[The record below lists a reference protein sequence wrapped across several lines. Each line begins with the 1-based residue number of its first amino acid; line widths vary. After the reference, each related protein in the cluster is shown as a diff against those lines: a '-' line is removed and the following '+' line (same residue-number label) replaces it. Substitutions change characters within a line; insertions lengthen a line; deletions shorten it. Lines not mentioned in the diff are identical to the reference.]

1 VSRSDEE
8 SVEEVGEP
16 VIKVLNDLDPEKSP
30 FLAIPTLAFRGC
42 KPRGQ
47 PSSCNQISQQYY
59 SKPCN
64 LKIMHK
70 KRQGR

>member
-47 PSSCNQISQQYY
+47 PSSCNQISQ
-59 SKPCN
+59 
-64 LKIMHK
+64 
-70 KRQGR
+70 